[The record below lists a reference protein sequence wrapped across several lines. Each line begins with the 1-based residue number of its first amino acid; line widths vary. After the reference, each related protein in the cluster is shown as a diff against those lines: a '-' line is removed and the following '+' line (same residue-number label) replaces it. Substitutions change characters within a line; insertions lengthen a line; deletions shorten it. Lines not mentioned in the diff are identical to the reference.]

1 MAILLV
7 MALIMFSLDK
17 CYSTDDKCED
27 SLRREIACAKCRD
40 RVRTDDYFMNV
51 AHLNLHLKSV
61 RRCCTNDLHCFL
73 RYKTSEM

>member
-27 SLRREIACAKCRD
+27 SLRREIACSKCRD
-40 RVRTDDYFMNV
+40 RVRTDDYFYE
-51 AHLNLHLKSV
+51 
-61 RRCCTNDLHCFL
+61 CCTSESTFKKCQTMLHQ
-73 RYKTSEM
+73 